1 METDE
6 VLAKVKSLSRAPRA
20 CSFYHVDLHVHSPA
34 SSDYHGD
41 REVSPHAFV
50 SAFVN
55 RGIDMIAI
63 TDHNTGTYVDKAI
76 EARDEIAAQEGK
88 NITVLP
94 GVELYVSP
102 GIHLLAILPE
112 GGSAAISDLLSLL
125 ELPVEQHGDTTK
137 LIPKT
142 IGDISRIV
150 HDRRG
155 LLIGAHCNSSNG
167 IVDKLDGQTRLEWL
181 GAVDALEVNS
191 GTADEKLAKTMAFVT
206 SALGVEIPFTF
217 GSDSHNSAD
226 DTKGMLVKM
235 AEPSFTSLQQ
245 LTFEPQL
252 RVKRTEPAST
262 SHARIVGF
270 TTTHGIYAD
279 ERFRFS
285 PHLNVLLG
293 GRGAGKSAAI
303 DLLRFAFQAEPTI
316 DDVRMKLFSSRIMAF
331 LQSVGEVLVLVV
343 GTDGETY
350 LIRRSGAYEK
360 ERGLAIFQE
369 DATVFQVVD
378 KGLVQ
383 RELRPLEVLGVEFYG
398 QGEAALLSNLTTDQ
412 LRLID
417 ENLDHSDAAAS
428 ATAAE
433 EDLLADEIQLSKH
446 RQKLEDLLVE
456 AAKRPLLE
464 ERRGSLKTFL
474 ADPIFSE
481 RTRWDRERTWLT
493 SHQEWI
499 HDLLSSLPSALSPP
513 TAADIDIDA
522 SPVKATLENVRKIS
536 ATVLI
541 DSQSDLSQFRQRLAD
556 AASDLKGCE
565 TAWSSAYEAADKEY
579 RERLSHLGAANLA
592 EAAEDL
598 REIEKALDQLTN
610 SVDPAIG
617 RIHEDMESLSKG
629 RSALLDQ
636 LNAARS
642 SIAESRNSFVQELN
656 SQLGGEVLLELDGY
670 DTSIFFRAVDEPL
683 QGSGMHRREEQVA
696 LVCNSLEPAVFAGI
710 VRAKSVD
717 KLSVIGVT
725 DSNASKIVNIL
736 NEDTVQKIE
745 RVEVPPYPKIS
756 IKREGEEDYTD
767 IRSLSVGEKCSAILS
782 IALLSKR
789 KPLVID
795 QPEDDLDHAFIINS
809 IVEGIRAAKPERQII
824 AATHNPNIPVLGDAR
839 WSSEW
844 PAKLGRMSAV
854 YRTQGASNYPT
865 SRRKFRGLKA
875 GLKPSSGVAEGT
887 QGYLGGRLDTPFLG
901 AGPVVFELTP
911 GEHGEDEDH
920 VGPGPGIPEVA
931 ERQGGHAD
939 NDE

>member
-34 SSDYHGD
+34 SSDYRGD
-41 REVSPHAFV
+41 REISPHAFV

-55 RGIDMIAI
+55 RGIEVIAI
-63 TDHNTGTYVDKAI
+63 TDHNTGAYIDKAI
-76 EARDEIAAQEGK
+76 AAREEIAAQEGK

-102 GIHLLAILPE
+102 GIHLLAIFAE
-112 GGSAAISDLLSLL
+112 GSSATISDLLSLL
-125 ELPVEQHGDTTK
+125 ELPVEHHGDTTK

-150 HDRRG
+150 HDRGG

-167 IVDKLDGQTRLEWL
+167 IVDKLAGQPRLEWL
-181 GAVDALEVNS
+181 GAVDALEMNS
-191 GTADEKLAKTMAFVT
+191 GTADAKLAKTMDFVT

-217 GSDSHNSAD
+217 GSDSHNSAE
-226 DTKGMLVKM
+226 DTRGMWVKM

-252 RVKRTEPAST
+252 RIKRTEPESA

-285 PHLNVLLG
+285 PHLNVLIG

-316 DDVRMKLFSSRIMAF
+316 ADVRRELFASRIMAF

-360 ERGLAIFQE
+360 ARGKAIFPE
-369 DATVFQVVD
+369 NATVFQVVD

-398 QGEAALLSNLTTDQ
+398 QGEAALLSNLTTEQ

-428 ATAAE
+428 AAAAE
-433 EDLLADEIQLSKH
+433 EALLAAETQLSKH

-456 AAKRPLLE
+456 AAKRPSLE
-464 ERRGSLKTFL
+464 GRRGSLKTFL

-493 SHQEWI
+493 SHQEWV
-499 HDLLSSLPSALSPP
+499 HDLLASLPSALSPP

-536 ATVLI
+536 DSVLV
-541 DSQSDLSQFRQRLAD
+541 DGGADLSQFRQRLVD
-556 AASDLKGCE
+556 AESDLRACE
-565 TAWSSAYEAADKEY
+565 TAWSSGYEAADKEY
-579 RERLSHLGAANLA
+579 RERLSQLGASNLA
-592 EAAEDL
+592 EAAEEL
-598 REIEKALDQLTN
+598 RQIEKALDQLSN
-610 SVDPAIG
+610 SVEPTIG
-617 RIHEDMESLSKG
+617 RIREDMDSLSKG
-629 RSALLDQ
+629 RSTLLNQ

-642 SIAESRNSFVQELN
+642 SIAESRKRFVQELN

-670 DTSIFFRAVDEPL
+670 DTSIFFKAVDDSL
-683 QGSGMHRREEQVA
+683 QRSGMHRREEQIA
-696 LVCNSLEPAVFAGI
+696 LVCNSFEPAGFAGI
-710 VRAKSVD
+710 IRAKDVE
-717 KLSVIGVT
+717 KLSAIGVT
-725 DSNASKIVNIL
+725 AGNASKIVDL
-736 NEDTVQKIE
+736 LSEDEIQQIE
-745 RVEVPPYPKIS
+745 RVEVPPSPKIS
-756 IKREGEEDYTD
+756 IKREGEENYTD
-767 IRSLSVGEKCSAILS
+767 IRSLSVGEKCSAVLS

-824 AATHNPNIPVLGDAR
+824 AATHNPNIPVLGDAEMVFR
-839 WSSEW
+839 VARQAGKDVCSIQNSGGLEL
-844 PAKLGRMSAV
+844 PHITKEVQSLEG
-854 YRTQGASNYPT
+854 GAEAFE
-865 SRRKFRGLKA
+865 RRRRRY
-875 GLKPSSGVAEGT
+875 SGV
-887 QGYLGGRLDTPFLG
+887 QGP
-901 AGPVVFELTP
+901 
-911 GEHGEDEDH
+911 
-920 VGPGPGIPEVA
+920 
-931 ERQGGHAD
+931 
-939 NDE
+939 